1 MEQSLVLIKPDGVKH
16 SNIGDIITRF
26 ERKGLKIEAIK
37 MLWLD
42 EELAKEHYSEHAGKV
57 FFGNLIDYITAGP
70 IVALVIAGQ
79 KAIRVIRNM
88 AGATDPVEARP
99 GTIRGDLAADLD
111 HGNVIHAS
119 DCRENARREI
129 ELFFSV
135 DEIFSY

>member
-37 MLWLD
+37 MLWMD
-42 EELAKEHYSEHAGKV
+42 EELARKHYGEHEGKD
-57 FFGNLIDYITAGP
+57 FFPNLIDYITAGP
-70 IVALVIAGQ
+70 IVALVIGGQ
-79 KAIRVIRNM
+79 EAIRVIRNM
-88 AGATDPVEARP
+88 AGATDPIEASP

-119 DCRENARREI
+119 DSKESAQQEI
-129 ELFFSV
+129 ELFFTA

>member
-16 SNIGDIITRF
+16 NNIGDIITRF

-37 MLWLD
+37 MLWMD
-42 EELAKEHYSEHAGKV
+42 EELAKEHYSEHHGKV
-57 FFGNLIDYITAGP
+57 FFANLIDYITAGP

-119 DCRENARREI
+119 DCRENARKEI
-129 ELFFSV
+129 ELFFSA